1 MRLRNSIAATLFLAV
16 SIAAHAQFPAADK
29 PPQSSARGSDS
40 VRYLFPEQVTVPAKK
55 ATPVELHFRVA
66 DGMHINSHEP
76 HSKLLIPTNLIV
88 AERPGVNV
96 TAVDFPA
103 GADYSFSFSPKEK
116 LSVYAGE
123 FILKAMITAQ
133 AGQHLLEGGL
143 RYQACDSN
151 SCYPPKTIPVA
162 VNITAK

>member
-1 MRLRNSIAATLFLAV
+1 MKFCKSVAAALFFVA

-29 PPQSSARGSDS
+29 PSQSSTRGGDS
-40 VRYLFPEQVTVPAKK
+40 VRYLFPEQVTIPAKK
-55 ATPVELHFRVA
+55 VSLVELHFRVA
-66 DGMHINSHEP
+66 EGMHINSHLP

-96 TAVDFPA
+96 SAVDFPA

-123 FILKAMITAQ
+123 FILKATITAK

-162 VNITAK
+162 LNILAK